1 MKDLL
6 IQTAKRTGLVGAEQL
21 ADFLENNNSG
31 QRLDEALLS
40 CPYFTEEAVLKLFA
54 AALGWEFLVDIPAKS
69 VPAEFVEAVPAT
81 YAQHH
86 YLIGIRTEADV
97 NKRLTAETAE
107 NAEKELNLSL
117 SEAKEL
123 NSAVKKNSISE
134 LTVVLSKPL
143 DANAL
148 DNVSK
153 MTGLA
158 VRAAISTRT
167 AITAAIDVAYEQ
179 RTTVI
184 EEVAEELDSQNLD
197 QLIDEVATSDD
208 LLDVVNRPPVIRLV
222 NDILFRALQ
231 LRASDIHV
239 HPYETKIQIRYRI
252 DGILYNTLSL
262 NRNVLPLII
271 SRIKV
276 MAGMDIAERR
286 LPQDGRCSVRL
297 GQREVDL
304 RISTVPTSYGE
315 RSVLRLLDKSTALF
329 GLNELGLGGEDLKTF
344 DSLLNRS
351 HGVIFVTGPTGS
363 GKSTT
368 LYACLNRINSAEKN
382 IMTIEDPIEYQLE
395 GISQM
400 QVASKK
406 GMNFV
411 TSLRHVLRQDPDV
424 IMVGEVRDIET
435 ARMAIQSSLTGH
447 LVFSTLH
454 TNDSAG
460 AVSRLLDLG
469 VEPYLASSSLI
480 AIMAQ
485 RLVRKVCPDCREP
498 AEPTTHQ
505 LRELGLG
512 DVEVSGSSGFFV
524 GAGCDK
530 CFQTGYRG
538 RTGIYELMLVNEEIA
553 DLIYKRESA
562 GVIKK
567 AAINAG
573 LQTLR
578 MDGAGK
584 VLAGVTTI
592 AEVLRVTQADVI

>member
-1 MKDLL
+1 MKNLL
-6 IQTAKRTGLVGAEQL
+6 IQTAKRTGLVDAEQL
-21 ADFLENNNSG
+21 TKLLEQNTG
-31 QRLDEALLS
+31 QGRIDEALLN
-40 CPYFTEEAVLKLFA
+40 CPYFTEEAVLRLFA
-54 AALGWEFLVDIPAKS
+54 EALGWEYLTEVPAKA
-69 VPAEFVEAVPAT
+69 VPVKFIEAVPAL

-86 YLIGIRTEADV
+86 FLVGIR
-97 NKRLTAETAE
+97 KE
-107 NAEKELNLSL
+107 NNDG
-117 SEAKEL
+117 
-123 NSAVKKNSISE
+123 E

-143 DANAL
+143 DANVL

-153 MTGLA
+153 MTGLP
-158 VRAAISTRT
+158 VRAAIATRA
-167 AITAAIDVAYEQ
+167 AITSVIDVAYEQ

-197 QLIDEVATSDD
+197 QLVDEVAASDD

-239 HPYETKIQIRYRI
+239 HPYESKIQIRYRI
-252 DGILYNTLSL
+252 DGILYDTLSL
-262 NRNVLPLII
+262 NRNVLPLIV

-315 RSVLRLLDKSTALF
+315 RSVLRLLDKSTGLF
-329 GLNELGLGGEDLKTF
+329 GLDELGLCKDDMEKF
-344 DSLLNRS
+344 DSLLTRS

-382 IMTIEDPIEYQLE
+382 VITIEDPIEYQLE
-395 GISQM
+395 GISQI

-406 GMNFV
+406 GMTFA

-469 VEPYLASSSLI
+469 VEPYLVSSSLI
-480 AIMAQ
+480 AIIAQ
-485 RLVRKVCPDCREP
+485 RLVRKVCPDCRQIKEP
-498 AEPTTHQ
+498 FFYE
-505 LRELGLG
+505 LRELGL
-512 DVEVSGSSGFFV
+512 DEDAGSHGTFFA

-538 RTGIYELMLVNEEIA
+538 RTGIYEMMMITEHVQN
-553 DLIYKRESA
+553 LIYKRETA
-562 GVIKK
+562 GTIKR
-567 AAINAG
+567 AALDAG

-578 MDGAGK
+578 MDGARK
-584 VLAGVTTI
+584 ARAGITSI

>member
-6 IQTAKRTGLVGAEQL
+6 IQAAKRTGLVNAEQL
-21 ADFLENNNSG
+21 AEFLENNKEQNA
-31 QRLDEALLS
+31 RLDEVLLR

-54 AALGWEFLVDIPAKS
+54 AVLGWEFLEDIPSKD
-69 VPAEFVEAVPAT
+69 VPVEFVEAIPAT

-86 YLIGIRTEADV
+86 YIIGIKTDADD
-97 NKRLTAETAE
+97 K
-107 NAEKELNLSL
+107 
-117 SEAKEL
+117 
-123 NSAVKKNSISE
+123 E

-148 DNVSK
+148 DNASK
-153 MTGLA
+153 MTGLP
-158 VRAAISTRT
+158 VKAAIATRT
-167 AITAAIDVAYEQ
+167 TITAAIDVAYEQ

-252 DGILYNTLSL
+252 DGILYDTLSL

-286 LPQDGRCSVRL
+286 MPQDGRCSVRL

-304 RISTVPTSYGE
+304 RVSTVPTSYGE

-329 GLNELGLGGEDLKTF
+329 GLHELGLWEDDLKKF
-344 DSLLNRS
+344 DSMLTRT

-406 GMNFV
+406 GMTFA

-469 VEPYLASSSLI
+469 VEPYLASSSVI

-485 RLVRKVCPDCREP
+485 RLVRRVCPDCRQP
-498 AEPTTHQ
+498 YEPTDHE
-505 LRELGLG
+505 LRELGLLSAG
-512 DVEVSGSSGFFV
+512 SGSSDMEQNGSGFFV
-524 GAGCDK
+524 GAGCDR

-538 RTGIYELMLVNEEIA
+538 RTGVYELMLINEEIQ
-553 DLIYKRESA
+553 DLIYRRESA
-562 GVIKK
+562 GTIKK
-567 AAINAG
+567 VSLDAG

-578 MDGAGK
+578 MDGARK
-584 VLAGVTTI
+584 VLAGTTTI
-592 AEVLRVTQADVI
+592 AEILRVTQADVM

>member
-6 IQTAKRTGLVGAEQL
+6 IQTAKRTNIVDPDQL
-21 ADFLENNNSG
+21 IKFLQENTG
-31 QRLDEALLS
+31 QNRLDETLLN
-40 CPYFTEEAVLKLFA
+40 CPYFTEESVLKLFA
-54 AALGWEFLVDIPAKS
+54 EALGWQFLPEVSAKA
-69 VPAEFVEAVPAT
+69 VPAQFIDAVPAT

-86 YLIGIRTEADV
+86 YLIGIKTQSND
-97 NKRLTAETAE
+97 
-107 NAEKELNLSL
+107 
-117 SEAKEL
+117 
-123 NSAVKKNSISE
+123 SE
-134 LTVVLSKPL
+134 LMVVLSKPL

-153 MTGLA
+153 MTGMP
-158 VRAAISTRT
+158 VRAAIATRA
-167 AITAAIDVAYEQ
+167 AITSAIDVAYEQ

-184 EEVAEELDSQNLD
+184 EEVADELDSQNLD
-197 QLIDEVATSDD
+197 RLIDEVSTSDD

-239 HPYETKIQIRYRI
+239 HPYESKIQIRYRI
-252 DGILYNTLSL
+252 DGILYDVLSL
-262 NRNVLPLII
+262 NRNVLPLVI

-297 GQREVDL
+297 GQREIDL
-304 RISTVPTSYGE
+304 RISTVPTSFGE
-315 RSVLRLLDKSTALF
+315 RSVLRILDKSTGLF
-329 GLNELGLGGEDLKTF
+329 KLDELGLWEDDLKKF

-368 LYACLNRINSAEKN
+368 LYACLNRINSSEKN
-382 IMTIEDPIEYQLE
+382 VITIEDPIEYQLE
-395 GISQM
+395 GISQI

-406 GMNFV
+406 GMTFA

-424 IMVGEVRDIET
+424 IMVGEVRDVET

-460 AVSRLLDLG
+460 AITRLLDLG
-469 VEPYLASSSLI
+469 VEPYLVSSSLI
-480 AIMAQ
+480 AVIAQ
-485 RLVRKVCPDCREP
+485 RLVRKVCPDCKKIQIPSPHE
-498 AEPTTHQ
+498 

-512 DVEVSGSSGFFV
+512 IASSETGGTFFT
-524 GAGCDK
+524 GQGCEK
-530 CFQTGYRG
+530 CFKTGYRG
-538 RTGIYELMLVNEEIA
+538 RTGIYEMMMISEEIQN
-553 DLIYKRESA
+553 LIYQQNTA

-567 AAINAG
+567 IALKTG
-573 LQTLR
+573 MQTLR
-578 MDGAGK
+578 MAGARK
-584 VLAGVTTI
+584 VIEGITTI
-592 AEVLRVTQADVI
+592 SEVLRVTQADIM

>member
-6 IQTAKRTGLVGAEQL
+6 IQTAKSTGLIDAEQL
-21 ADFLENNNSG
+21 VKFLEEDANKG
-31 QRLDEALLS
+31 RIDEALLN
-40 CPYFTEEAVLKLFA
+40 CPYFTEDAVLKLFA
-54 AALGWEFLVDIPAKS
+54 EALCWDFLPDVSAAD
-69 VPAEFVEAVPAT
+69 VPAEFVEAVPAM

-86 YLIGIRTEADV
+86 YLIGIRPDAD
-97 NKRLTAETAE
+97 NG
-107 NAEKELNLSL
+107 
-117 SEAKEL
+117 
-123 NSAVKKNSISE
+123 E

-153 MTGLA
+153 MTGLPVKAA
-158 VRAAISTRT
+158 VSTRAAITSV
-167 AITAAIDVAYEQ
+167 IDVAYEQ
-179 RTTVI
+179 RSTVI

-197 QLIDEVATSDD
+197 QLVGEVSTSDD

-239 HPYETKIQIRYRI
+239 HPYEARIQIRYRI
-252 DGILYNTLSL
+252 DGILYDALSL
-262 NRNVLPLII
+262 NKNVLPLVV

-304 RISTVPTSYGE
+304 RISTVPTSFGE
-315 RSVLRLLDKSTALF
+315 RSVMRLLDKSTGLF
-329 GLNELGLGGEDLKTF
+329 ELNELGLGQDNLNKL

-382 IMTIEDPIEYQLE
+382 VITIEDPIEYQLE
-395 GISQM
+395 GISQI
-400 QVASKK
+400 QVANKK
-406 GMNFV
+406 GMTFA

-435 ARMAIQSSLTGH
+435 ARMSIQSSLTGH

-469 VEPYLASSSLI
+469 VEPYLVSSSLI

-485 RLVRKVCPDCREP
+485 RLVRRVCQNCKELAKPSDHE
-498 AEPTTHQ
+498 
-505 LRELGLG
+505 LRELGIG
-512 DVEVSGSSGFFV
+512 EMADNGGEFFV
-524 GAGCDK
+524 GAGCEK

-538 RTGIYELMLVNEEIA
+538 RTGIYELMLVNEEVQN
-553 DLIYKRESA
+553 LIYNRESA
-562 GVIKK
+562 GTIKK
-567 AAINAG
+567 VALNAG
-573 LQTLR
+573 LKTLR
-578 MDGAGK
+578 MDGARK
-584 VLAGVTTI
+584 VLAGITTVS
-592 AEVLRVTQADVI
+592 EVLRVTQSDIV

>member
-6 IQTAKRTGLVGAEQL
+6 IQTANRTGLVDAEQL
-21 ADFLENNNSG
+21 AEYLENNSESE
-31 QRLDEALLS
+31 RIDEVLLR

-54 AALGWEFLVDIPAKS
+54 AALGREFLVDISAKS
-69 VPAEFVEAVPAT
+69 VPAEFVEAIPAS

-86 YLIGIRTEADV
+86 YLIGI
-97 NKRLTAETAE
+97 K
-107 NAEKELNLSL
+107 
-117 SEAKEL
+117 AKPEDK
-123 NSAVKKNSISE
+123 V

-143 DANAL
+143 DSNAL

-153 MTGLA
+153 MTGMP
-158 VRAAISTRT
+158 VRAAVSTRT
-167 AITAAIDVAYEQ
+167 AITAVIDIAYEQ

-197 QLIDEVATSDD
+197 QLVDEVATSDD
-208 LLDVVNRPPVIRLV
+208 LLDMVNRPPVIRLV

-239 HPYETKIQIRYRI
+239 HPYETKIQIRYRV
-252 DGILYNTLSL
+252 DGILYDTLSL

-286 LPQDGRCSVRL
+286 MPQDGRCSVRL
-297 GQREVDL
+297 GQREIDL
-304 RISTVPTSYGE
+304 RVSTVPTSYGE
-315 RSVLRLLDKSTALF
+315 RSVLRLLDKSTGLF
-329 GLNELGLGGEDLKTF
+329 GLDELGLWEDDLERF

-382 IMTIEDPIEYQLE
+382 VMTIEDPIEYQLE

-406 GMNFV
+406 GVTFV
-411 TSLRHVLRQDPDV
+411 NALRHVLRQDPDV
-424 IMVGEVRDIET
+424 IMVGEVRDVET

-460 AVSRLLDLG
+460 AVSRLLDFG
-469 VEPYLASSSLI
+469 VEPYLASSSLV

-485 RLVRKVCPDCREP
+485 RLVRKVCPDCRRVY
-498 AEPTTHQ
+498 EPTPRE

-512 DVEVSGSSGFFV
+512 DLEVSGLSENGTKFYAGSG
-524 GAGCDK
+524 CER

-538 RTGIYELMLVNEEIA
+538 RTGVYELMLVTDEIQ
-553 DLIYKRESA
+553 DLIYRRESA

-567 AAINAG
+567 AALNSG

-578 MDGAGK
+578 MDGTRK
-584 VLAGVTTI
+584 VLAGITTI
-592 AEVLRVTQADVI
+592 AEVLRVTQADVM

>member
-6 IQTAKRTGLVGAEQL
+6 IQTARQTGLVNTDQL
-21 ADFLENNNSG
+21 TSFLEENAG
-31 QRLDEALLS
+31 RGRVDDVLLS
-40 CPYFTEEAVLKLFA
+40 CPYFTEDVVLKLFA
-54 AALGWEFLVDIPAKS
+54 EALGLEYIPDIPAKA
-69 VPAEFVEAVPAT
+69 VPPEFVEAVPAL

-86 YLIGIRTEADV
+86 YLIGIKPEP
-97 NKRLTAETAE
+97 E
-107 NAEKELNLSL
+107 NG
-117 SEAKEL
+117 
-123 NSAVKKNSISE
+123 E

-153 MTGLA
+153 MTGMPVKAA
-158 VRAAISTRT
+158 VSTRAAVTSV
-167 AITAAIDVAYEQ
+167 IDVAYEQ

-184 EEVAEELDSQNLD
+184 EEVVEELDSQNLD
-197 QLIDEVATSDD
+197 QLVDEVSTSDD

-239 HPYETKIQIRYRI
+239 HPYESKIQIRYRI
-252 DGILYNTLSL
+252 DGILYDTLSL
-262 NRNVLPLII
+262 NRNVLPLIV

-315 RSVLRLLDKSTALF
+315 RSVLRLLDKSTGLF
-329 GLNELGLGGEDLKTF
+329 GLDELGLDKSDLTKF

-382 IMTIEDPIEYQLE
+382 VITIEDPIEYQLE
-395 GISQM
+395 GISQI

-406 GMNFV
+406 GMTFA

-424 IMVGEVRDIET
+424 IMVGEVR
-435 ARMAIQSSLTGH
+435 
-447 LVFSTLH
+447 
-454 TNDSAG
+454 
-460 AVSRLLDLG
+460 
-469 VEPYLASSSLI
+469 
-480 AIMAQ
+480 
-485 RLVRKVCPDCREP
+485 
-498 AEPTTHQ
+498 
-505 LRELGLG
+505 
-512 DVEVSGSSGFFV
+512 
-524 GAGCDK
+524 
-530 CFQTGYRG
+530 
-538 RTGIYELMLVNEEIA
+538 
-553 DLIYKRESA
+553 
-562 GVIKK
+562 
-567 AAINAG
+567 
-573 LQTLR
+573 
-578 MDGAGK
+578 
-584 VLAGVTTI
+584 
-592 AEVLRVTQADVI
+592 

>member
-6 IQTAKRTGLVGAEQL
+6 IQTAKRTGLVDAEKL
-21 ADFLENNNSG
+21 AEFLENNKG
-31 QRLDEALLS
+31 QERLDEVLLR

-54 AALGWEFLVDIPAKS
+54 DALGVEFLGDISAKS

-86 YLIGIRTEADV
+86 YLIGIMTEADDGQ
-97 NKRLTAETAE
+97 
-107 NAEKELNLSL
+107 
-117 SEAKEL
+117 
-123 NSAVKKNSISE
+123 
-134 LTVVLSKPL
+134 LTVVLSRPL

-153 MTGLA
+153 MTGLP
-158 VRAAISTRT
+158 VRAAISTRA
-167 AITAAIDVAYEQ
+167 AITAVIDVAYEQ

-197 QLIDEVATSDD
+197 QLVDEVAGSDD

-239 HPYETKIQIRYRI
+239 HPYEAKIQIRYRI
-252 DGILYNTLSL
+252 DGILYDVLSL
-262 NRNVLPLII
+262 NRNVLPLVI

-297 GQREVDL
+297 GHREIDL
-304 RISTVPTSYGE
+304 RISTVPTSFGE
-315 RSVLRLLDKSTALF
+315 RSVLRLLDKSTGLFALD
-329 GLNELGLGGEDLKTF
+329 ELGLCEDALKRF

-382 IMTIEDPIEYQLE
+382 VITIEDPIEYQLG
-395 GISQM
+395 GISQI

-406 GMNFV
+406 GMNFA

-460 AVSRLLDLG
+460 AVTRLLDLG
-469 VEPYLASSSLI
+469 VEPYLVSSSLI
-480 AIMAQ
+480 AIVAQ
-485 RLVRKVCPDCREP
+485 RLVRKVCPDCRKVTEP
-498 AEPTTHQ
+498 APHE

-512 DVEVSGSSGFFV
+512 EAESSGKFFV
-524 GAGCDK
+524 GTGCDR

-538 RTGIYELMLVNEEIA
+538 RTGVYELMLINKEIQE
-553 DLIYKRESA
+553 LIYNRETA
-562 GVIKK
+562 GTIKK
-567 AAINAG
+567 VALDAG
-573 LQTLR
+573 LRTLR

-584 VLAGVTTI
+584 VLAGITTVS
-592 AEVLRVTQADVI
+592 EVLRVTQTDVM

>member
-6 IQTAKRTGLVGAEQL
+6 IQTAKRTGLVDSDQL
-21 ADFLENNNSG
+21 SRFLEENNSNG
-31 QRLDEALLS
+31 RIDEVLLN
-40 CPYFTEEAVLKLFA
+40 CPYFTEDMVLKLFA
-54 AALGWEFLVDIPAKS
+54 EALGWEYLPEIQAKD
-69 VPAEFVEAVPAT
+69 VPIEFIEAVPAT

-86 YLIGIRTEADV
+86 FLIGIKSGHDGDTSSSAG
-97 NKRLTAETAE
+97 AEDNT
-107 NAEKELNLSL
+107 
-117 SEAKEL
+117 
-123 NSAVKKNSISE
+123 SE

-153 MTGLA
+153 MTGLP
-158 VRAAISTRT
+158 VKAAISTRA
-167 AITAAIDVAYEQ
+167 AITSVIDVAYEQ
-179 RTTVI
+179 RSTVI

-197 QLIDEVATSDD
+197 QLVDEVSTSDD

-252 DGILYNTLSL
+252 DGILYDTLSL

-304 RISTVPTSYGE
+304 RISTVPTNFGE
-315 RSVLRLLDKSTALF
+315 RSVLRLLDKSTGIF
-329 GLNELGLGGEDLKTF
+329 TLNELGLMQDDLHKF
-344 DSLLNRS
+344 DSLLNRA

-382 IMTIEDPIEYQLE
+382 VITIEDPIEYQLE
-395 GISQM
+395 GISQI

-406 GMNFV
+406 GMTFA

-469 VEPYLASSSLI
+469 VEPYLVSSSLI
-480 AIMAQ
+480 AIIAQ
-485 RLVRKVCPDCREP
+485 RLVRKVCPECKEPVEP
-498 AEPTTHQ
+498 ALHE
-505 LRELGLG
+505 LRELGLADEQMAHKG
-512 DVEVSGSSGFFV
+512 KFFV
-524 GAGCDK
+524 GKGCDK

-538 RTGIYELMLVNEEIA
+538 RTGIYEMMMISQDIQN
-553 DLIYKRESA
+553 LIYSRESA
-562 GVIKK
+562 GTIKRH
-567 AAINAG
+567 ALNTG

-578 MDGAGK
+578 MDGARK
-584 VLAGVTTI
+584 VLAGITTI
-592 AEVLRVTQADVI
+592 AEVLRVTQADIM

>member
-6 IQTAKRTGLVGAEQL
+6 IQTAKRTGLVNPERL
-21 ADFLENNNSG
+21 AKVLEENQG
-31 QRLDEALLS
+31 HGRLDEALLA
-40 CPYFTEEAVLKLFA
+40 CPYFTEDVVLKLFA
-54 AALGWEFLVDIPAKS
+54 EALGWEYLGEISDRS
-69 VPAEFVEAVPAT
+69 VPREFIQAVPAV

-86 YLIGIRTEADV
+86 YLIGIKPEQD
-97 NKRLTAETAE
+97 NG
-107 NAEKELNLSL
+107 
-117 SEAKEL
+117 
-123 NSAVKKNSISE
+123 E
-134 LTVVLSKPL
+134 LTVVLSRPL
-143 DANAL
+143 DTNVL

-153 MTGLA
+153 MTRMPVTPALST
-158 VRAAISTRT
+158 RAAITSVIDT
-167 AITAAIDVAYEQ
+167 AYQQ
-179 RTTVI
+179 RNTVI

-197 QLIDEVATSDD
+197 QLVDEVAGSDD

-231 LRASDIHV
+231 LRASDVHV
-239 HPYETKIQIRYRI
+239 HPYETKIQIRYRV
-252 DGILYNTLSL
+252 DGILYDVLSL
-262 NRNVLPLII
+262 NRNVLPLVI

-286 LPQDGRCSVRL
+286 LPQDGRSSVRL

-304 RISTVPTSYGE
+304 RVSTVPTSFGE
-315 RSVLRLLDKSTALF
+315 RCVLRILDKSTGVFALD
-329 GLNELGLGGEDLKTF
+329 ELGLWADDLARL
-344 DSLLNRS
+344 DSLLNRA

-382 IMTIEDPIEYQLE
+382 VITIEDPIEYQLT
-395 GISQM
+395 GISQI

-406 GMNFV
+406 GMTFA

-424 IMVGEVRDIET
+424 IMVGEVRDVET

-485 RLVRKVCPDCREP
+485 RLVRRVCPDCRQP
-498 AEPTTHQ
+498 AVTPTAHE
-505 LRELGLG
+505 LSELGLG
-512 DVEVSGSSGFFV
+512 TPEQNKDAKFYV
-524 GAGCDK
+524 GKGCER

-538 RTGIYELMLVNEEIA
+538 RTGIYELMLIHDEIQE
-553 DLIYKRESA
+553 LIYQRATA
-562 GVIKK
+562 GSIKK
-567 AAINAG
+567 LALQAG
-573 LQTLR
+573 MQTLR
-578 MDGAGK
+578 MDGARK
-584 VLAGVTTI
+584 ALAGITTV
-592 AEVLRVTQADVI
+592 AEVLRVTQADVT

>member
-6 IQTAKRTGLVGAEQL
+6 IQTAKRTGFVDAEKL
-21 ADFLENNNSG
+21 AEFFKNDTSG
-31 QRLDEALLS
+31 DRLDEALLR
-40 CPYFTEEAVLKLFA
+40 CPYFTEEDVLKLFA
-54 AALGWEFLVDIPAKS
+54 AALGQEFLVDIQAKD

-86 YLIGIRTEADV
+86 YLIGITD
-97 NKRLTAETAE
+97 E
-107 NAEKELNLSL
+107 NSQN
-117 SEAKEL
+117 
-123 NSAVKKNSISE
+123 SE

-143 DANAL
+143 DVDVL

-153 MTGLA
+153 MLGVPVKAAIAT
-158 VRAAISTRT
+158 RAAIT
-167 AITAAIDVAYEQ
+167 AVIDIAYEQ

-197 QLIDEVATSDD
+197 RLVDEVTSSDD

-239 HPYETKIQIRYRI
+239 HPYEAKIQIRYRI
-252 DGILYNTLSL
+252 DGILYDTLSL

-286 LPQDGRCSVRL
+286 MPQDGRCSVRL

-304 RISTVPTSYGE
+304 RVSTVPTSFGE
-315 RSVLRLLDKSTALF
+315 RSVLRLLDKSTALY
-329 GLNELGLGGEDLKTF
+329 GLNELGLWENDLKKF
-344 DSLLNRS
+344 DSLLGRT

-368 LYACLNRINSAEKN
+368 LYACLNRLNSAEKN

-406 GMNFV
+406 GMTFA

-454 TNDSAG
+454 TNDAAG

-485 RLVRKVCPDCREP
+485 RLVRKVCPDCQQKY
-498 AEPTTHQ
+498 EPTPHE
-505 LRELGLG
+505 LSELGLAAPEA
-512 DVEVSGSSGFFV
+512 VLSSSDHQGGKFFI
-524 GAGCDK
+524 GAGCDR

-538 RTGIYELMLVNEEIA
+538 RTGVYELMLINEEIQ
-553 DLIYKRESA
+553 DLIYKRQSA

-567 AAINAG
+567 AALNAG

-578 MDGAGK
+578 MDGARK
-584 VLAGVTTI
+584 VLAGTTTI
-592 AEVLRVTQADVI
+592 PEVLRVTQADVM

>member
-1 MKDLL
+1 MKELL
-6 IQTAKRTGLVGAEQL
+6 IQTARRTGIVEAEKL
-21 ADFLENNNSG
+21 AKF
-31 QRLDEALLS
+31 LDEAPAGQRIDEVLLA
-40 CPYFTEEAVLKLFA
+40 CPYFTEEQVLRLFA
-54 AALGWEFLVDIPAKS
+54 AATGCDFLSEIPAKQ
-69 VPAEFVEAVPAT
+69 VPPEFVQSVPAT

-86 YLIGIRTEADV
+86 SLVGI
-97 NKRLTAETAE
+97 
-107 NAEKELNLSL
+107 
-117 SEAKEL
+117 
-123 NSAVKKNSISE
+123 KNDAGNGE
-134 LTVVLSKPL
+134 LTVVLSRPL
-143 DANAL
+143 DIAAL

-158 VRAAISTRT
+158 VRPALATRT
-167 AITAAIDVAYEQ
+167 VITAAIDVAYEQ

-184 EEVAEELDSQNLD
+184 EEVAEELDGQNLD
-197 QLIDEVATSDD
+197 QLADEVAGSDD

-222 NDILFRALQ
+222 NDVLFRALQ

-239 HPYETKIQIRYRI
+239 HPYEAKIQIRYRI
-252 DGILYNTLSL
+252 DGILYDTLSL

-286 LPQDGRCSVRL
+286 MPQDGRCSVRL

-315 RSVLRLLDKSTALF
+315 RCVLRLLDKSSGVLS
-329 GLNELGLGGEDLKTF
+329 LDQLGLWENDLKKF
-344 DSLLNRS
+344 DTLLNRT
-351 HGVIFVTGPTGS
+351 HGIIFVTGPTGS

-382 IMTIEDPIEYQLE
+382 VMTIEDPIEYQLE

-400 QVASKK
+400 QVAAKK
-406 GMNFV
+406 GVTFV
-411 TSLRHVLRQDPDV
+411 NALRHVLRQDPDV
-424 IMVGEVRDIET
+424 IMVGEVRDAET

-460 AVSRLLDLG
+460 AISRLLDLD
-469 VEPYLASSSLI
+469 VEPYLVSSSLI

-485 RLVRKVCPDCREP
+485 RLVRKVCPDCCKEYQP
-498 AEPTTHQ
+498 KGQE

-512 DVEVSGSSGFFV
+512 DIPLKEGTKFYIG
-524 GAGCDK
+524 GGCDK

-538 RTGIYELMLVNEEIA
+538 RTGIYELMLINAEIQN
-553 DLIYKRESA
+553 LVYQKTSA
-562 GVIKK
+562 GIIKK
-567 AAINAG
+567 TALDAG

-578 MDGAGK
+578 MDGARK

-592 AEVLRVTQADVI
+592 AEVLRVTQADVM

>member
-1 MKDLL
+1 MKELL
-6 IQTAKRTGLVGAEQL
+6 IQTARRTNLVNADQL
-21 ADFLENNNSG
+21 AKFIESNGDQG
-31 QRLDEALLS
+31 RLDEVLLS
-40 CPYFTEEAVLKLFA
+40 CPYFTEDAVLKLFA
-54 AALGWEFLVDIPAKS
+54 ATLGWEYLPEISAKS
-69 VPAEFVEAVPAT
+69 VPPEFIEAVPAT

-86 YLIGIRTEADV
+86 FLIGIRS
-97 NKRLTAETAE
+97 
-107 NAEKELNLSL
+107 EKGDGEP
-117 SEAKEL
+117 
-123 NSAVKKNSISE
+123 SE
-134 LTVVLSKPL
+134 LTVILSRPL

-153 MTGLA
+153 MTGLP
-158 VRAAISTRT
+158 VRAALATKA
-167 AITAAIDVAYEQ
+167 AITSVIDVAYEQ

-197 QLIDEVATSDD
+197 RLVDEVSTSDD

-239 HPYETKIQIRYRI
+239 HPYESKIQIRYRI
-252 DGILYNTLSL
+252 DGILYDTLSL

-286 LPQDGRCSVRL
+286 MPQDGRCSVRL

-304 RISTVPTSYGE
+304 RISTVPTSFGE
-315 RSVLRLLDKSTALF
+315 RSVLRILDKSTGLF
-329 GLNELGLGGEDLKTF
+329 RLDELGLWKDDLEKF
-344 DSLLNRS
+344 DSLLTHS

-382 IMTIEDPIEYQLE
+382 VITIEDPIEYQLE
-395 GISQM
+395 GISQI

-406 GMNFV
+406 GMTFA

-469 VEPYLASSSLI
+469 VEPYLVSSSLI
-480 AIMAQ
+480 AIIAQ
-485 RLVRKVCPDCREP
+485 RLVRKICQDCKKPFEP
-498 AEPTTHQ
+498 SSHQ
-505 LRELGLG
+505 LRELGIAPESIG
-512 DVEVSGSSGFFV
+512 KHGQFYTAD
-524 GAGCDK
+524 GCDK

-538 RTGIYELMLVNEEIA
+538 RTGIYEMMLINEDIQN
-553 DLIYKRESA
+553 LIYKKESA
-562 GVIKK
+562 GTIKK
-567 AAINAG
+567 YALETG

-578 MDGAGK
+578 MDGARK
-584 VLAGVTTI
+584 ALAGITSI
-592 AEVLRVTQADVI
+592 AEVLRVTQTDIM

>member
-6 IQTAKRTGLVGAEQL
+6 IQTAQRTGTVDVEQL
-21 ADFLENNNSG
+21 RKFFDSQPDG
-31 QRLDEALLS
+31 DRLDESLLR
-40 CPYFTEEAVLKLFA
+40 CPYFTEESVLRLLAV
-54 AALGWEFLVDIPAKS
+54 ALGLEYLPEISPGDVPQVFIEN
-69 VPAEFVEAVPAT
+69 VPAG

-86 YLIGIRTEADV
+86 YLIGV
-97 NKRLTAETAE
+97 KRDEDD
-107 NAEKELNLSL
+107 NEL
-117 SEAKEL
+117 K
-123 NSAVKKNSISE
+123 
-134 LTVVLSKPL
+134 VVMSKPL
-143 DANAL
+143 DTNVL

-158 VRAAISTRT
+158 VTAALSTRT

-184 EEVAEELDSQNLD
+184 EEVVEELDSQNID
-197 QLIDEVATSDD
+197 QIADEVAASDD

-252 DGILYNTLSL
+252 DGILYDVLSL
-262 NRNVLPLII
+262 NRNVLPLVI

-297 GQREVDL
+297 GQREIDL

-315 RSVLRLLDKSTALF
+315 RAVLRLLDKSTGLF
-329 GLNELGLGGEDLKTF
+329 TLDQLGMWKGDLEKF

-368 LYACLNRINSAEKN
+368 LYASLNRINAAEKN

-406 GMNFV
+406 GV
-411 TSLRHVLRQDPDV
+411 TFANALRHVLRQDPDV
-424 IMVGEVRDIET
+424 IMVGEVRDVET
-435 ARMAIQSSLTGH
+435 ARMVIQSSLTGH

-460 AVSRLLDLG
+460 AISRLLDLG
-469 VEPYLASSSLI
+469 VEPYLVSSSLI

-485 RLVRKVCPDCREP
+485 RLVRKICPDCRQEYEP
-498 AEPTTHQ
+498 SPRELT
-505 LRELGLG
+505 ELGLLSAQVQTDTPAQKG
-512 DVEVSGSSGFFV
+512 RQFYV
-524 GAGCDK
+524 GAGCAK

-538 RTGIYELMLVNEEIA
+538 RTGIYELMPINEEIQE
-553 DLIYKRESA
+553 LIYKRESA
-562 GVIKK
+562 GKVKR
-567 AAINAG
+567 AALNAG

-578 MDGAGK
+578 MDGARK
-584 VLAGVTTI
+584 VLAGVTTA

>member
-1 MKDLL
+1 MKELL
-6 IQTAKRTGLVGAEQL
+6 IQTAKRTGIVD
-21 ADFLENNNSG
+21 ADKLTKFLEENTAG
-31 QRLDEALLS
+31 QRIDEVLLA
-40 CPYFTEEAVLKLFA
+40 CPYFTEEQVLRLFA
-54 AALGWEFLVDIPAKS
+54 AAMGSEFFSEIPSRLVLP
-69 VPAEFVEAVPAT
+69 EFIQAVPAP

-86 YLIGIRTEADV
+86 SLVGIKNDAD
-97 NKRLTAETAE
+97 N
-107 NAEKELNLSL
+107 
-117 SEAKEL
+117 
-123 NSAVKKNSISE
+123 SE

-143 DANAL
+143 DITAL

-153 MTGLA
+153 MTGLP
-158 VRAAISTRT
+158 VRAAFATRT
-167 AITAAIDVAYEQ
+167 VITAVIDVAYEQ

-197 QLIDEVATSDD
+197 QLVDEVSRSDD

-222 NDILFRALQ
+222 NDVMFRALQ

-239 HPYETKIQIRYRI
+239 HPYESKIQIRYRI
-252 DGILYNTLSL
+252 DGILYDTLSL
-262 NRNVLPLII
+262 NRNVLPLVV

-286 LPQDGRCSVRL
+286 MPQDGRCSVHL
-297 GQREVDL
+297 GQREIDL
-304 RISTVPTSYGE
+304 RVSTVPTSFGE
-315 RSVLRLLDKSTALF
+315 RCVLRLLDKSTGILT
-329 GLNELGLGGEDLKTF
+329 LDQLGLWEDDLKKF
-344 DSLLNRS
+344 DTLLNRT
-351 HGVIFVTGPTGS
+351 HGIIFVTGPTGS

-382 IMTIEDPIEYQLE
+382 VMTIEDPIEYQLE

-406 GMNFV
+406 GVTFV
-411 TSLRHVLRQDPDV
+411 NALRHVLRQDPDV
-424 IMVGEVRDIET
+424 IMVGEVRDTET

-460 AVSRLLDLG
+460 AISRLLDLD
-469 VEPYLASSSLI
+469 VEQYLVSSSLI

-485 RLVRKVCPDCREP
+485 RLVRKVCPDCKKEYTPTSRE
-498 AEPTTHQ
+498 

-512 DVEVSGSSGFFV
+512 DVPSQAEHQFYI

-538 RTGIYELMLVNEEIA
+538 RTGIYELMLINEEIQN
-553 DLIYKRESA
+553 LIYQKTTA
-562 GVIKK
+562 GAIKK
-567 AAINAG
+567 VALDAG

-578 MDGAGK
+578 MDGARK
-584 VLAGVTTI
+584 VLAGITTI
-592 AEVLRVTQADVI
+592 PEVLRVTQADVM